1 MDPFAEFREHFAAAE
16 AVDRARLPEPT
27 AMTLATVGAD
37 GAPSARIVLLKALD
51 ERGFVFYTN
60 LGSRKGKELA
70 ANARAALVFHWA
82 PLERQVRVEGTVER
96 VTDAEAD
103 AYFATRAR
111 DSQIGAWASRQSEPL
126 ASDAELDAQ
135 VREVEARFAG
145 TGGAAPAA
153 LEWIPRRARAH
164 RVLARARA
172 LFARAAR
179 IRATRRRLDAPPSL
193 PIARPAAPPLT
204 SRP

>member
-51 ERGFVFYTN
+51 ARGFVFYTN

-111 DSQIGAWASRQSEPL
+111 DSQIGAWASRQSETL

-145 TGGAAPAA
+145 RAVPRPPHWSGFRVVPERIEFWHGRAHCLHERRVFERLGGAWT
-153 LEWIPRRARAH
+153 L
-164 RVLARARA
+164 
-172 LFARAAR
+172 
-179 IRATRRRLDAPPSL
+179 RRLFP
-193 PIARPAAPPLT
+193 
-204 SRP
+204 